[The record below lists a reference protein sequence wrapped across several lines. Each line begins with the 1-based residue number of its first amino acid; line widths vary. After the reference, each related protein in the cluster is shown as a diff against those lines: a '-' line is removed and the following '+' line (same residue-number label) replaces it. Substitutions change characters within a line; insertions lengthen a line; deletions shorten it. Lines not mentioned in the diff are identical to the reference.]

1 LSDDERVL
9 IIGGGIGGLA
19 AANALQ
25 RVGIEC
31 TVFERAPALTEIG
44 AALGVQTSAV
54 KALRRL
60 GRADEVIETGV
71 EVERYEGRALG
82 RDQLLIYW
90 PQGEISRK
98 LGEPT
103 LVIHRVELLDIL
115 KAGIEGDIVNLN
127 TNFVG
132 YDEDDSGVT
141 ARFEDGRE
149 ERGAFLIGADGI
161 RSTVR
166 RQLLAEPKLP
176 IRYAGFIVW
185 RGVTKFESPLFPPG
199 IMRQYVGRGRIFGTW
214 HVSHGRTFWIASAVM
229 PEGGSDAPGGRKHE
243 IMDWYDKAQ
252 DPIKPLI
259 EATPEDTILRND
271 TIDLEPVPRWS
282 SRRVTLLGDSAHA
295 CIQVTGQ
302 GAGQAIEDAAVLAKR
317 LDEASTLKASDKVQ
331 AALQSYEANRIP
343 RTTTITKEAWNIGKM
358 LHWKNPVAC
367 FIRDQVLYRA
377 RPKSAWVKQMETRL
391 GSYEE

>member
-9 IIGGGIGGLA
+9 VVGGGIGGLA

-25 RVGIEC
+25 RVGIEVA
-31 TVFERAPALTEIG
+31 VFERAPELSEIG

-60 GRADEVIETGV
+60 KLADEVIEKGE
-71 EVERYEGRALG
+71 EVERYEGWALG

-103 LVIHRVELLDIL
+103 LVIHRVDLLDIL
-115 KAGIEGDIVNLN
+115 KQGVEGDVVNLN
-127 TNFVG
+127 SNFVG
-132 YDEDDSGVT
+132 YEEDATGVT
-141 ARFEDGRE
+141 AKFDDGRQ
-149 ERGAFLIGADGI
+149 ERGALLIGADGI

-166 RQLLAEPKLP
+166 RQLFGEPETP

-185 RGVTKFESPLFPPG
+185 RGITKFQSPLFPDG
-199 IMRQYVGRGRIFGTW
+199 LMRQYVGRGRIFGTW
-214 HVSHGRTFWIASAVM
+214 HVSGGRTFWIASAVM
-229 PEGGSDAPGGRKHE
+229 PPGGTDAPGGRKQE
-243 IMDWYDKAQ
+243 ILDWYARAQ

-259 EATPEDTILRND
+259 EATPEETILRND
-271 TIDLEPVPRWS
+271 TIDLKPLTRWS

-317 LDEASTLKASDKVQ
+317 LAGAPSLSDGDAIQ
-331 AALQSYEANRIP
+331 TALASYEANRIA
-343 RTTTITKEAWNIGKM
+343 RTTTITNEAWNIGKM
-358 LHWKNPVAC
+358 LHWKNPIAC
-367 FIRDQVLYRA
+367 VFRDQALYRA
-377 RPKSAWVKQMETRL
+377 RPKGAWVKQMETRL
-391 GSYEE
+391 ASYEE